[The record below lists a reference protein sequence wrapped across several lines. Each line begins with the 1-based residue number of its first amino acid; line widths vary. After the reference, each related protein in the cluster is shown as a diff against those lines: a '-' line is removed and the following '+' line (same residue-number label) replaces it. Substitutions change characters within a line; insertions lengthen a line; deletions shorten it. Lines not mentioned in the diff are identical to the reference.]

1 MEILDRSMAEFC
13 AGWNEYSFSHKIQ
26 EALRAMTFFAFIKH
40 ITHLSFPDTFWIAAA
55 MCNL

>member
-40 ITHLSFPDTFWIAAA
+40 ITHLSFPDTFG
-55 MCNL
+55 